1 MFLFA
6 EAGGHHY
13 PLISQF
19 INHYFGEPVYHFQLQ
34 YTKPLWEKVLKPLG
48 TTPEALF
55 GPYTPDNAIPWW
67 TIMFVIACILSIVF
81 IKLFMGKLQED
92 DITPGQFTLE
102 AGFLYIRD
110 LVTQVIGEHGLKY
123 FPVVMTFA
131 VLILTSNLMG
141 QFPMFMPPTGS
152 VNVTYALA
160 LTSFIYYNYVGI
172 HENGLAKHLG
182 HFAGPKLPLIM
193 AIFLTPLIFSIE
205 LVSNMIRPFTLGV
218 RLFANMFADE
228 KLAEQV
234 AGLYP
239 PYTQIL
245 IPVTL
250 LPLAFFVAFVQT
262 LVFTL
267 LSMIYISEVSHAPHE
282 LGHDEYHHNGEA
294 EAEYALT

>member
-6 EAGGHHY
+6 EEGGPHY

-19 INHYFGEPVYHFQLQ
+19 VNYYLGQPVHDLQ
-34 YTKPLWEKVLKPLG
+34 MATTYKMWTYLFSKVG

-55 GPYTPDNAIPWW
+55 GPYTVENAIPWW
-67 TIMFVIACILSIVF
+67 TIMFFIACILSIVF
-81 IKLFMGKLQED
+81 IKLFMGKLEED

-102 AGFLYIRD
+102 AGVLYVRD
-110 LVTQVIGEHGLKY
+110 LVTQVIGDHGMKY

-141 QFPMFMPPTGS
+141 QFPLFMPPTGS

-172 HENGLAKHLG
+172 HENGLAKHIG
-182 HFAGPKLPLIM
+182 HLAGPKLTGLLLV
-193 AIFLTPLIFSIE
+193 LTPLIFLIE
-205 LVSNMIRPFTLGV
+205 LVSNSIRPFTLGV

-234 AGLYP
+234 AGLAP
-239 PYTQIL
+239 PYTQVL
-245 IPVTL
+245 IPVLL

-267 LSMIYISEVSHAPHE
+267 LSMIYISEVSHQPHE
-282 LGHDEYHHNGEA
+282 LGHDEYHDTGNA
-294 EAEYALT
+294 QADYAMT

>member
-6 EAGGHHY
+6 EEGGHHY

-19 INHYFGEPVYHFQLQ
+19 VNHYLGEPMYQFEMQ
-34 YTKPLWEKVLKPLG
+34 YTRPIWAKILGKVG

-55 GPYTPDNAIPWW
+55 GPYTPENAIPWW
-67 TIMFVIACILSIVF
+67 TIMFFIACILSIVL

-102 AGFLYIRD
+102 AGVLYIRD
-110 LVTQVIGEHGLKY
+110 LVTQVIGDHGMKY
-123 FPVVMTFA
+123 FPVIMTFA
-131 VLILTSNLMG
+131 VLILVSNLMG
-141 QFPMFMPPTGS
+141 QFPLFMPPTGS

-172 HENGLAKHLG
+172 HENGLARHLG
-182 HFAGPKLPLIM
+182 HLAGPKLTGLLLV
-193 AIFLTPLIFSIE
+193 LTPLIFLIE
-205 LVSNMIRPFTLGV
+205 LVSNSIRPFTLGV

-234 AGLYP
+234 ANLYP
-239 PYTQIL
+239 PVTQLFVPI
-245 IPVTL
+245 IL

-267 LSMIYISEVSHAPHE
+267 LSMIYISEVSHPPHD
-282 LGHDEYHHNGEA
+282 LGYDEYHDTGNA
-294 EAEYALT
+294 QADYAMT

>member
-1 MFLFA
+1 MFLFE
-6 EAGGHHY
+6 EAHQF

-19 INHYFGEPVYHFQLQ
+19 VNHYLGEPAYRFEMA
-34 YTKPLWEKVLKPLG
+34 YTRPIWAKIFAPLG

-55 GPYTPDNAIPWW
+55 GEYSPENAIPWW
-67 TIMFVIACILSIVF
+67 TIMFFIACILSILF

-102 AGFLYIRD
+102 AGVLYVRD
-110 LVTQVIGEHGLKY
+110 LVVQVIGEHGMKY

-141 QFPMFMPPTGS
+141 QFPLFWAPTGS

-172 HENGLAKHLG
+172 HENGLARHLG
-182 HFAGPKLPLIM
+182 HLAGPKLTGLLLV
-193 AIFLTPLIFSIE
+193 LTPLIFLIE
-205 LVSNMIRPFTLGV
+205 LVSNSIRPFTLGV

-234 AGLYP
+234 ASLAP

-245 IPVTL
+245 VPVVL

-282 LGHDEYHHNGEA
+282 LGHDEYHDTGNA
-294 EAEYALT
+294 QADYALT

>member
-6 EAGGHHY
+6 EGGGPHY

-19 INHYFGEPVYHFQLQ
+19 INHYLGERVYNIQMATTHKWWTAILA
-34 YTKPLWEKVLKPLG
+34 KVG

-55 GPYTPDNAIPWW
+55 GQYTPENAIPWW
-67 TIMFVIACILSIVF
+67 TIMFFIACILSVVF
-81 IKLFMGKLQED
+81 IKLFMGKLEED

-102 AGFLYIRD
+102 AGVLYVRD
-110 LVTQVIGEHGLKY
+110 LVTQVIGDHGMKY

-131 VLILTSNLMG
+131 VLILVSNLMG
-141 QFPMFMPPTGS
+141 QFPLFMPPTGS

-160 LTSFIYYNYVGI
+160 LVSFIYYNYVGI

-182 HFAGPKLPLIM
+182 HLAGPKLTGLLLV
-193 AIFLTPLIFSIE
+193 LTPLIFVIE

-234 AGLYP
+234 ASLYP
-239 PYTQIL
+239 PVTQLL
-245 IPVTL
+245 IPVAL

-282 LGHDEYHHNGEA
+282 LGHDEYHETGNA
-294 EAEYALT
+294 QADYAMT